1 MQCNAMQ
8 SNSMQGNAMQCSV
21 EIGRLEDSWT
31 PRMDAAR
38 HSRPAVGGRIT
49 IMIMTMIL
57 IHHEAGELMK
67 W

>member
-1 MQCNAMQ
+1 MHCNKIQCR
-8 SNSMQGNAMQCSV
+8 AMQCSV

-38 HSRPAVGGRIT
+38 LSRSAVGGRIT

-57 IHHEAGELMK
+57 IHHEASELMN